1 MMLIHKHKPGCGC
14 VGKSVAPVNDAVR
27 ASSRPMRWKS
37 AEQLAKRFVRAVLDA
52 HVRCVAGII
61 SDLPGNDT
69 WASVARATKM
79 LHVAEK
85 KLTPGE
91 VDRLMAQAALT
102 IDPILL
108 SQIMQRIGALQLEL
122 WPEDSS
128 PETVADNTLL
138 QGQFPQFL
146 TETYKEGL
154 KEGFNRVSNAGV
166 TEVQFESVFNP
177 NSLFAQKMYT
187 EGYKYVTTKITK
199 DFMPE
204 VLKVMMKG
212 VTAGDSW
219 TDISTNLY
227 KETGTGYLWQWQR
240 LVRTEMTRAFDL
252 SFTEEFVQYGVEAVK
267 WSAAIGACPI
277 CQNIAQTNRG
287 YYPIVDRP
295 HIPEDTHPN
304 CRCDLIPVY
313 DLPIGVKV

>member
-1 MMLIHKHKPGCGC
+1 MLAHKHTATCGC
-14 VGKSVAPVNDAVR
+14 GKSVTPVNDAVR
-27 ASSRPMRWKS
+27 ASSRPMRWRS
-37 AEQLAKRFVRAVLDA
+37 AEQLAKQFVRVVLDA

-69 WASVARATKM
+69 WASVARANKM
-79 LHVAEK
+79 IHVAEK

-91 VDRLMAQAALT
+91 VDRLMTQAALT

-122 WPEDSS
+122 WPEDAN

-138 QGQFPQFL
+138 RGKFPEYL
-146 TETYKEGL
+146 TETYKNGL
-154 KEGFNRVSNAGV
+154 KEGFNRVSSAAT
-166 TEVQFESVFNP
+166 TEVQFQTVFNP
-177 NSLFAQKMYT
+177 NSIFANKMYM
-187 EGYKYVTTKITK
+187 EGYKYVTAKITK

-212 VTAGDSW
+212 ITAGDSW
-219 TDISTNLY
+219 TEISTNLY
-227 KETGTGYLWQWQR
+227 KETGNGYLWQWQR
-240 LVRTEMTRAFDL
+240 LVRTEMSRAFDL
-252 SFTEEFVQYGVEAVK
+252 SFQEEFKDYGVEYVR

-277 CQNIAQTNRG
+277 CTEIARKNQG
-287 YYPIVDRP
+287 YYPVDDRP

-304 CRCDLIPVY
+304 CRCDLQPVY
-313 DLPIGVKV
+313 DLPVGVKL